1 MFDILCVTNRLLCNE
16 DFLVRIEKLAAAH
29 PKGIILREKD
39 LAEEE
44 YMELAGKVIA
54 ICKAHGVPCILH
66 SFVNA
71 ARELG
76 CTAMHL
82 PMHILRKLSEENR
95 LCFTLLGASCHSME
109 DAIEAERLGCTY
121 ITAGHI
127 FDTDCKKGL
136 SGRGLSFLKQVC
148 KSVSVPVH
156 AIGGIDASNIA
167 EVRKVGASGVCVM
180 SGAMQCEDVE
190 EYLSAFRKGKN
201 DLQQGYAAA
210 LCRERPKPF

>member
-54 ICKAHGVPCILH
+54 ICKKHGVPCILH
-66 SFVNA
+66 SFLNSSK
-71 ARELG
+71 ELG

-82 PMHILRKLSEENR
+82 PMHILRELSIEDR
-95 LCFTLLGASCHSME
+95 QGFTLLGASCHSVE
-109 DAIEAERLGCTY
+109 DAVEAEKLGCTY
-121 ITAGHI
+121 ITAGHV

-136 SGRGLSFLKQVC
+136 PGRGLNFLEQVC
-148 KSVSVPVH
+148 KSVSVPVY

-167 EVRKVGASGVCVM
+167 EVRKVGASGACIM
-180 SGAMQCEDVE
+180 SGAMQCENVD
-190 EYLSAFRKGKN
+190 EYISAFKGEAK
-201 DLQQGYAAA
+201 
-210 LCRERPKPF
+210 